1 MPYLDKPF
9 NVSKESFDAIFGSA
23 KLMYIASVSA
33 YLVSN
38 RNSNSNSNNKQCV
51 VSSLSLSL
59 NRTPL
64 SPVSLYLF
72 CTPFADTLLHRL
84 V

>member
-33 YLVSN
+33 YLVTPNTPCLQAVLYSN
-38 RNSNSNSNNKQCV
+38 PLYCNTIV
-51 VSSLSLSL
+51 SLSTHVHCLCISLSG
-59 NRTPL
+59 NITTP
-64 SPVSLYLF
+64 
-72 CTPFADTLLHRL
+72 
-84 V
+84 